1 MSKRVTTSGLA
12 YAGGLDLVQQLGR
25 DGVDGDPPAGAGV
38 LGDDARAVGVDLGDR
53 EAERPRQV
61 AELAEERE
69 VAARRLG
76 AALDDVAGGD
86 GAGEAVPVGRRP
98 APPPRRRADD
108 DGGVGDPRADDDVG
122 ALGQRPGDAPAA
134 EVGVGADRVGRQRR
148 AGVEVGQVRAQARRC
163 GRAGRRPRCGRRSR

>member
-1 MSKRVTTSGLA
+1 MATLAVGGAGSPRTPQMRTRSGADVVEADRVE
-12 YAGGLDLVQQLGR
+12 AGDDVGVGVRGRLDLVQQLGR
-25 DGVDGDPPAGAGV
+25 DGVDGDPAAGAGCLV
-38 LGDDARAVGVDLGDR
+38 MTHEPSSVDLGDR
-53 EAERPRQV
+53 EPERLGEAV
-61 AELAEERE
+61 AELLEEGE

-122 ALGQRPGDAPAA
+122 ALGAAPGRCPS
-134 EVGVGADRVGRQRR
+134 RR
-148 AGVEVGQVRAQARRC
+148 
-163 GRAGRRPRCGRRSR
+163 GRRWR